1 MKRFF
6 ALVFA
11 SGLFDEDRTEKD
23 GLATD
28 LEFGTRLSVD
38 EYSRWMKKSRM
49 SYFGYK
55 GFLRVDADGYAE
67 KILPRLANEGE
78 AAHFAAMTVQ
88 RHMADLRSVQHG

>member
-1 MKRFF
+1 
-6 ALVFA
+6 
-11 SGLFDEDRTEKD
+11 
-23 GLATD
+23 
-28 LEFGTRLSVD
+28 
-38 EYSRWMKKSRM
+38 M